1 MNMQKSVKIGEKRRM
16 SRRKAREIVLCLVFE
31 KDYYRDFS
39 CEKLYK
45 DLFENGGIGIEEIY
59 NSFAENE
66 NKEIKETKSKIENLN
81 KADENYIKNTFFGIF
96 ENIEK
101 IDDIV
106 SSSTI
111 GWEYNRISKISMALL
126 RIAVYEILY
135 VSDVPNS
142 VAINEAVELSKR
154 YDDPEAYT
162 FINGVLGAVVKNNK

>member
-1 MNMQKSVKIGEKRRM
+1 M
-16 SRRKAREIVLCLVFE
+16 SRKKAREIVLCLVFE
-31 KDYYRDFS
+31 KDYYKDCS

-45 DLFENGGIGIEEIY
+45 DLFEDDGIGIEEIY
-59 NSFAENE
+59 NSFGESE
-66 NKEIKETKSKIENLN
+66 NKENKSE
-81 KADENYIKNTFFGIF
+81 ADENYIKNTFFGIF
-96 ENIEK
+96 DNIEQ

-126 RIAVYEILY
+126 RMAVYEILY
-135 VSDVPNS
+135 AEDVPDS

>member
-1 MNMQKSVKIGEKRRM
+1 M

-31 KDYYRDFS
+31 KDYRTDCS
-39 CEKLYK
+39 CEKLYN
-45 DLFENGGIGIEEIY
+45 DLFEDGGIDIEEIY
-59 NSFAENE
+59 DSFGEDE
-66 NKEIKETKSKIENLN
+66 SEKNKNKNDYLS
-81 KADENYIKNTFFGIF
+81 KADRNYIKSTFIGIY
-96 ENIEK
+96 ENIEQ

-126 RIAVYEILY
+126 RIAVYEILHAE
-135 VSDVPNS
+135 DVPTS

-154 YDDPEAYT
+154 YDDSEAYT

>member
-1 MNMQKSVKIGEKRRM
+1 M

-31 KDYYRDFS
+31 KDYRRDCA
-39 CEKLYK
+39 CEKLY
-45 DLFENGGIGIEEIY
+45 DDLNELFEDGGIEEIY
-59 NSFAENE
+59 GASGGQEKDKKNN
-66 NKEIKETKSKIENLN
+66 NKTDKIT
-81 KADENYIKNTFFGIF
+81 KADGVYIKNTFFGIF
-96 ENIEK
+96 DKIER
-101 IDDIV
+101 IDDII
-106 SSSTI
+106 SGSTI

-135 VSDVPNS
+135 AEDIPDS

>member
-1 MNMQKSVKIGEKRRM
+1 M

-31 KDYYRDFS
+31 KDYYRDCS

-45 DLFENGGIGIEEIY
+45 DLFEDSGISIGEISG
-59 NSFAENE
+59 SFGESENN
-66 NKEIKETKSKIENLN
+66 NKTDNIN

-96 ENIEK
+96 ENIEQ
-101 IDDIV
+101 IDNIV
-106 SSSTI
+106 SCSTI

-126 RIAVYEILY
+126 RISVYEILY
-135 VSDVPNS
+135 TEDIPDS

-154 YDDPEAYT
+154 YDDPDAYT